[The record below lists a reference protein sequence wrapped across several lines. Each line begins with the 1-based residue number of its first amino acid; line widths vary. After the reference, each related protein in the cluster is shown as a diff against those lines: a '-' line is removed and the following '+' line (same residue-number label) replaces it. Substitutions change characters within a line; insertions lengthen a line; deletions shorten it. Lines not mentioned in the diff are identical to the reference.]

1 MELLIDDRDNFF
13 NACQNLVC
21 ADPRDLSLKER
32 IGMLKIMRAAMIY
45 LTRIGRQ
52 LLEGTD
58 NENFYDFHVARQISC
73 KDFGFIGRSSLE
85 YLDEIIDD
93 LEDELDVS
101 EGLKESEGD

>member
-1 MELLIDDRDNFF
+1 MELLIDDRDKFF
-13 NACQNLVC
+13 NACQSLVC
-21 ADPRDLSLKER
+21 ADPRDLTLRER

-58 NENFYDFHVARQISC
+58 NEIFYDFHVARQISC
-73 KDFGFIGRSSLE
+73 KDFGFIGRSSLD

-93 LEDELDVS
+93 LEVELNTPESLKDV
-101 EGLKESEGD
+101 EVD